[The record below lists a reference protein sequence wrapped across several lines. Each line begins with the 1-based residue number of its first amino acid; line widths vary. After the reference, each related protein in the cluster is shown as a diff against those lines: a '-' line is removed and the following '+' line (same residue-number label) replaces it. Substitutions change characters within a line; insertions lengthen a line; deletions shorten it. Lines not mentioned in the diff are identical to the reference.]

1 MNVCE
6 SVCVRNW
13 MYLPVYPAVYVTMRF
28 FQQVTCE
35 QVYLVNWW
43 TVFISVLVCVF
54 LCVSVC
60 LCVFCVFCVYFCVSA
75 DIFVKRMM
83 TRSTWLIGG
92 LCPHPAPISGHSGQ
106 SIKQCNR
113 PSDAGPGNHAGFS
126 FLKNYL
132 SATEP
137 SLFVPPVTVG
147 RLFNSC
153 SYQTWSATPVI
164 HENTTEGLSKSTIRL
179 YCALCIVYLF
189 FLLWGWDLMNGISN

>member
-1 MNVCE
+1 MTTKSTWLIGGLCLSVRLCVSLFVCFCL
-6 SVCVRNW
+6 SLC
-13 MYLPVYPAVYVTMRF
+13 
-28 FQQVTCE
+28 
-35 QVYLVNWW
+35 
-43 TVFISVLVCVF
+43 F
-54 LCVSVC
+54 LCV
-60 LCVFCVFCVYFCVSA
+60 CVYFCVSA

-126 FLKNYL
+126 VLKNYL

-179 YCALCIVYLF
+179 CFALCFCALFNCF
-189 FLLWGWDLMNGISN
+189 FSIAGVGCDEWHQ

>member
-1 MNVCE
+1 MCLFVCFCL
-6 SVCVRNW
+6 SLC
-13 MYLPVYPAVYVTMRF
+13 
-28 FQQVTCE
+28 
-35 QVYLVNWW
+35 
-43 TVFISVLVCVF
+43 F
-54 LCVSVC
+54 LCV
-60 LCVFCVFCVYFCVSA
+60 CVYFCVSA

-126 FLKNYL
+126 VLKNYL

-137 SLFVPPVTVG
+137 SLFVPPVSVG

-189 FLLWGWDLMNGISN
+189 FLLRGWDLMNGISN

>member
-1 MNVCE
+1 MCLFVCFCL
-6 SVCVRNW
+6 SLC
-13 MYLPVYPAVYVTMRF
+13 
-28 FQQVTCE
+28 
-35 QVYLVNWW
+35 
-43 TVFISVLVCVF
+43 F
-54 LCVSVC
+54 LCI
-60 LCVFCVFCVYFCVSA
+60 CVYFCVSA

-153 SYQTWSATPVI
+153 SYQTSTATPVI

-189 FLLWGWDLMNGISN
+189 FLLRGWDLMNGISN

>member
-1 MNVCE
+1 MLLDAFLSGNNVKK
-6 SVCVRNW
+6 V
-13 MYLPVYPAVYVTMRF
+13 VTRS
-28 FQQVTCE
+28 TW
-35 QVYLVNWW
+35 L
-43 TVFISVLVCVF
+43 IGG
-54 LCVSVC
+54 LCLTVC
-60 LCVFCVFCVYFCVSA
+60 LCVSLIVCFCFLCVCVYFCVSA

-92 LCPHPAPISGHSGQ
+92 LCPHPGPISGHSGQ

-126 FLKNYL
+126 VLKNYL

-137 SLFVPPVTVG
+137 SLFVPPVSVG

-164 HENTTEGLSKSTIRL
+164 HENTTENSLLVNDPCVLRFMFPH
-179 YCALCIVYLF
+179 F
-189 FLLWGWDLMNGISN
+189 FIGEVVFDEWHQ

>member
-1 MNVCE
+1 M
-6 SVCVRNW
+6 CVSECG
-13 MYLPVYPAVYVTMRF
+13 YLPAYLAVYITMRF
-28 FQQVTCE
+28 GQQITPKDDDD

-43 TVFISVLVCVF
+43 TVFIGASVCVPFCVF
-54 LCVSVC
+54 LF
-60 LCVFCVFCVYFCVSA
+60 VFVFSVYFCVSA

-164 HENTTEGLSKSTIRL
+164 HENTTENSL
-179 YCALCIVYLF
+179 
-189 FLLWGWDLMNGISN
+189 

>member
-1 MNVCE
+1 MLLDAFLSGNNVKK
-6 SVCVRNW
+6 V
-13 MYLPVYPAVYVTMRF
+13 VTRS
-28 FQQVTCE
+28 TW
-35 QVYLVNWW
+35 L
-43 TVFISVLVCVF
+43 IGG
-54 LCVSVC
+54 LCLTVC
-60 LCVFCVFCVYFCVSA
+60 LCVSLIVCFCFLCVCVYFCVSA

-92 LCPHPAPISGHSGQ
+92 LCPHPGPISGHSGQ

-126 FLKNYL
+126 VLKNYL

-137 SLFVPPVTVG
+137 SLFVPPVSVG

-164 HENTTEGLSKSTIRL
+164 HENTTENSLKVNNPFVLRFMF
-179 YCALCIVYLF
+179 LCIVYQLF
-189 FLLWGWDLMNGISN
+189 FIAGVVFDEWHQ

>member
-1 MNVCE
+1 MCQKV
-6 SVCVRNW
+6 
-13 MYLPVYPAVYVTMRF
+13 YLAVYVTMCF
-28 FQQVTCE
+28 CQQITQE
-35 QVYLVNWW
+35 DDDHVYLVNWW
-43 TVFISVLVCVF
+43 TVFIGGSVCLF

-60 LCVFCVFCVYFCVSA
+60 LCVCLCICVYFCVSA

-92 LCPHPAPISGHSGQ
+92 LCPHPGPISGHSGQ

-126 FLKNYL
+126 VPKNYL

-137 SLFVPPVTVG
+137 SLFVPPVSVG

-164 HENTTEGLSKSTIRL
+164 HENTTENSLKVNNPFVLRFMFP
-179 YCALCIVYLF
+179 CIVYQF
-189 FLLWGWDLMNGISN
+189 FF